1 MTGNVIQC
9 PGGRGREHL
18 GLGKDGRMDE
28 VFVNVFP
35 CLPPQTLSLF
45 AIHSGLEADDDADH
59 RANLLFFRE
68 YVAPVSQTR
77 GWGHI

>member
-1 MTGNVIQC
+1 
-9 PGGRGREHL
+9 
-18 GLGKDGRMDE
+18 MDK

-45 AIHSGLEADDDADH
+45 AIHSGLEADDDTDH